1 MISKTTGYKLETVER
16 WLSKRKARTR
26 DVSADEAKRRLELVN
41 QRRRHVIRRDLII
54 SKQAQGLVRKAMG
67 SGIRAEE
74 FASLSGYTEPRVNKW
89 FASVRRTLEQAQR
102 QRELIAIRRGKG
114 SRPPQHLTEAEYDQW
129 LVEADYKRR
138 KVLRRYGLGR
148 QLPKPSRRYRG
159 RRRHQTVSQVRPK
172 LLVKRSGRRK
182 RRPKK

>member
-1 MISKTTGYKLETVER
+1 MTNRSLLFAALGFLALVP
-16 WLSKRKARTR
+16 LLMVVAA
-26 DVSADEAKRRLELVN
+26 AD
-41 QRRRHVIRRDLII
+41 
-54 SKQAQGLVRKAMG
+54 
-67 SGIRAEE
+67 
-74 FASLSGYTEPRVNKW
+74 P
-89 FASVRRTLEQAQR
+89 EQAQR

-159 RRRHQTVSQVRPK
+159 RECHQTVSQVRPK
-172 LLVKRSGRRK
+172 LFVKGSGRRR